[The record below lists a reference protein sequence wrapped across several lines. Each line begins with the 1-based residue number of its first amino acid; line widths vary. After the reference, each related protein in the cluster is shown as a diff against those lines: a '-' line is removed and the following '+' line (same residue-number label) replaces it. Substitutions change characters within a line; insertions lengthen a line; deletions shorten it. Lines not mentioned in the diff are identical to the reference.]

1 MSNAEKKANAMEEMA
16 MINDYI
22 MAAKKTKY
30 LIEENPGHSLDEIIE
45 GMYGRGAELLKVV
58 VSCD

>member
-1 MSNAEKKANAMEEMA
+1 MEEMA

-30 LIEENPGHSLDEIIE
+30 LIEENPGHTLDEIIE
-45 GMYGRGAELLKVV
+45 GMYSRGAELLKVV